1 MRSDLLFSRTL
12 FRFLRTHFFCW
23 SARLTRTGLTH
34 VCRFVVPE
42 QQPVRIVLYGMLGRQ
57 VDTDL
62 EGRTE
67 AQFDVSN
74 LASGTY
80 FLRMQT
86 DGHDETQPVTVVR

>member
-1 MRSDLLFSRTL
+1 MATDRLPRDLTH
-12 FRFLRTHFFCW
+12 FLRTHFFRWPAC
-23 SARLTRTGLTH
+23 LTRTGLTR

-42 QQPVRIVLYGMLGRQ
+42 RQAVRIVLYGMLGRQ
-57 VDTDL
+57 VDTDA

-80 FLRMQT
+80 LLKMQT
-86 DGHDETQPVTVVR
+86 EYGPVDTQRVTVVR